1 MMNLAESILKKHLN
15 PEKEYLFGFA
25 NLEGLTG
32 EQFSNYPYGISIG
45 RRLDTDTLDAIK
57 EGPTH
62 AYYEHYKEINHTL
75 SDQAGL
81 IAGELKNNAIE
92 ALVVEPSISTEEMDV
107 TYGRTL
113 RTELSHKMVA
123 TRAGLGWIGKT
134 ALLVSRKFGPRVR
147 FVTILTDTLPATTG
161 VPIDRSLCGK
171 CTVCVDACPPS
182 AASGKLWDTGVDR
195 DEFFDAH
202 RCRETCRRFG
212 EEGLGPEARVC
223 GICVAVCP
231 IGNQTENRSAK
242 RRL

>member
-1 MMNLAESILKKHLN
+1 MMNLAKSILKKHLT
-15 PEKEYLFGFA
+15 PEKDYIFGFA

-32 EQFSNYPYGISIG
+32 EKFRDCPYGISIG
-45 RRLDTDTLDAIK
+45 RRLDADTLDAIK
-57 EGPTH
+57 AGPTH
-62 AYYEHYKEINHTL
+62 AYYEHYKEINRTL
-75 SDQAGL
+75 SDQADR
-81 IAGELKNNAIE
+81 IAVELKNNGIK
-92 ALVVEPSISTEEMDV
+92 ALVVEPSISTEEMEG

-147 FVTILTDTLPATTG
+147 FVTILTDTLPGTTG
-161 VPIDRSLCGK
+161 IPMDRSLCGK

-182 AASGKLWDTGVDR
+182 AASGKLWNIRVDR
-195 DEFFDAH
+195 DEFFDAQ

-231 IGNQTENRSAK
+231 IGNRKGNRK
-242 RRL
+242 L